1 MMLRVSAM
9 TTETEVDLQGVN
21 GDAASAAMGIEY
33 GAELMSFAESLA
45 QRDEPG
51 LARSRTAL
59 RQAAGDKVLV
69 DAAGVVAN
77 FQRMVRIADDEF
89 ERLVDD
95 VFDGLPDDMVRPL
108 ENVAF
113 IIQDQPPGARPRSP
127 TTGPAGGS
135 GLHKV

>member
-21 GDAASAAMGIEY
+21 GDAASAALGIEY

-69 DAAGVVAN
+69 DAAGVAAN
-77 FQRMVRIADDEF
+77 FQRMVRIADSIGIP
-89 ERLVDD
+89 
-95 VFDGLPDDMVRPL
+95 FDNMQSDFA
-108 ENVAF
+108 NS
-113 IIQDQPPGARPRSP
+113 IQTELNLARFAS
-127 TTGPAGGS
+127 AQHS
-135 GLHKV
+135 LADIQ

>member
-45 QRDEPG
+45 QRDESG

-69 DAAGVVAN
+69 DAAGVAAN
-77 FQRMVRIADDEF
+77 FQRMVRIADSIGIP
-89 ERLVDD
+89 
-95 VFDGLPDDMVRPL
+95 FDNMQSDFA
-108 ENVAF
+108 NS
-113 IIQDQPPGARPRSP
+113 IQTELNLARFAS
-127 TTGPAGGS
+127 AQHS
-135 GLHKV
+135 LADIQ

>member
-21 GDAASAAMGIEY
+21 GDAASAALGIEY

-45 QRDEPG
+45 QRDESG

-69 DAAGVVAN
+69 DAAGVAAN
-77 FQRMVRIADDEF
+77 FQRMVRIADSIGIP
-89 ERLVDD
+89 
-95 VFDGLPDDMVRPL
+95 FDNMQSDFA
-108 ENVAF
+108 NS
-113 IIQDQPPGARPRSP
+113 IQTELNLARFAS
-127 TTGPAGGS
+127 AQHS
-135 GLHKV
+135 LAEIQ

>member
-45 QRDEPG
+45 QRDEHG

-59 RQAAGDKVLV
+59 RQAAGNKVLV
-69 DAAGVVAN
+69 DAAGVAAN
-77 FQRMVRIADDEF
+77 FQRMVRIADSIGIP
-89 ERLVDD
+89 
-95 VFDGLPDDMVRPL
+95 FDNMQSDFA
-108 ENVAF
+108 NS
-113 IIQDQPPGARPRSP
+113 IQTELNLARF
-127 TTGPAGGS
+127 GS
-135 GLHKV
+135 AQHSLADIQ

>member
-69 DAAGVVAN
+69 DAAVVAAN
-77 FQRMVRIADDEF
+77 FQRMVRIADSIGIP
-89 ERLVDD
+89 
-95 VFDGLPDDMVRPL
+95 FDNMQSDFA
-108 ENVAF
+108 NS
-113 IIQDQPPGARPRSP
+113 IQTELNLARFAS
-127 TTGPAGGS
+127 AQHS
-135 GLHKV
+135 LAEIQ

>member
-21 GDAASAAMGIEY
+21 GDAASAALGIEY
-33 GAELMSFAESLA
+33 GTELMSFAESLA

-69 DAAGVVAN
+69 DAAGVAAN
-77 FQRMVRIADDEF
+77 FQRMVRIADSIGIP
-89 ERLVDD
+89 
-95 VFDGLPDDMVRPL
+95 FDNMQSDFA
-108 ENVAF
+108 NS
-113 IIQDQPPGARPRSP
+113 IQTELNLARFASAQHSLADIR
-127 TTGPAGGS
+127 
-135 GLHKV
+135 

>member
-69 DAAGVVAN
+69 DAAGVAAN
-77 FQRMVRIADDEF
+77 FQRMVRIADSIGIP
-89 ERLVDD
+89 
-95 VFDGLPDDMVRPL
+95 FDNMQSDFA
-108 ENVAF
+108 NS
-113 IIQDQPPGARPRSP
+113 IQTELNLARFAGAQHSL
-127 TTGPAGGS
+127 AEIQ
-135 GLHKV
+135 

>member
-45 QRDEPG
+45 RRDEPG

-69 DAAGVVAN
+69 DAAGVAAN
-77 FQRMVRIADDEF
+77 FQRMVRIADSIGIP
-89 ERLVDD
+89 
-95 VFDGLPDDMVRPL
+95 FDNMQSDFV
-108 ENVAF
+108 NS
-113 IIQDQPPGARPRSP
+113 IQTELNLTRFASAQHSLADIQ
-127 TTGPAGGS
+127 
-135 GLHKV
+135 

>member
-45 QRDEPG
+45 QRDEHG
-51 LARSRTAL
+51 LARSRAVL

-69 DAAGVVAN
+69 DAAGVAAN
-77 FQRMVRIADDEF
+77 FQRMVRIADSIGIP
-89 ERLVDD
+89 
-95 VFDGLPDDMVRPL
+95 FDNMQSDFV
-108 ENVAF
+108 NS
-113 IIQDQPPGARPRSP
+113 IQIELNLARFASAQHSLAD
-127 TTGPAGGS
+127 TQ
-135 GLHKV
+135 

>member
-45 QRDEPG
+45 QRDEHG

-59 RQAAGDKVLV
+59 RQAAGNKVLV
-69 DAAGVVAN
+69 DAAGVAAN
-77 FQRMVRIADDEF
+77 FQRMVRIADSIGIP
-89 ERLVDD
+89 
-95 VFDGLPDDMVRPL
+95 FDNMQSDFV
-108 ENVAF
+108 NS
-113 IIQDQPPGARPRSP
+113 IQTELNLARFASAQHSLAD
-127 TTGPAGGS
+127 TQ
-135 GLHKV
+135 

>member
-69 DAAGVVAN
+69 DAAGVAAN
-77 FQRMVRIADDEF
+77 FQRMVRIADS
-89 ERLVDD
+89 LGIP
-95 VFDGLPDDMVRPL
+95 FDNMQSDFV
-108 ENVAF
+108 NS
-113 IIQDQPPGARPRSP
+113 IQTELNLTRFASAQHSLAEMQ
-127 TTGPAGGS
+127 
-135 GLHKV
+135 

>member
-1 MMLRVSAM
+1 MMLCVSAM

-69 DAAGVVAN
+69 DAAGVAAN
-77 FQRMVRIADDEF
+77 FQRMVRIADSIGIP
-89 ERLVDD
+89 
-95 VFDGLPDDMVRPL
+95 FDNMQSDFA
-108 ENVAF
+108 NS
-113 IIQDQPPGARPRSP
+113 IQTELNLARFPS
-127 TTGPAGGS
+127 AQHS
-135 GLHKV
+135 LAEI

>member
-69 DAAGVVAN
+69 DAAGVAAN
-77 FQRMVRIADDEF
+77 FQRMVRIADSIGIP
-89 ERLVDD
+89 
-95 VFDGLPDDMVRPL
+95 FDNMQSDFA
-108 ENVAF
+108 NS
-113 IIQDQPPGARPRSP
+113 IQTELNLARFASAQHSLADIR
-127 TTGPAGGS
+127 
-135 GLHKV
+135 

>member
-69 DAAGVVAN
+69 DAAGVAAN
-77 FQRMVRIADDEF
+77 FQRMVRIADSIGIP
-89 ERLVDD
+89 
-95 VFDGLPDDMVRPL
+95 FDNMQSDFA
-108 ENVAF
+108 NS
-113 IIQDQPPGARPRSP
+113 IQTELNLARFAS
-127 TTGPAGGS
+127 AQHS
-135 GLHKV
+135 LAEIQ

>member
-69 DAAGVVAN
+69 DAAGVAAN
-77 FQRMVRIADDEF
+77 FQRMVRIADSIGIP
-89 ERLVDD
+89 
-95 VFDGLPDDMVRPL
+95 FDNMQSDFA
-108 ENVAF
+108 NS
-113 IIQDQPPGARPRSP
+113 IQTELNLARFAS
-127 TTGPAGGS
+127 AQHS
-135 GLHKV
+135 LADIQ